1 MVLNRLMNESGVAMV
16 TVLFI
21 AAVLTAVSTA
31 GVYVTIQELRA
42 TSDDR
47 RGAQSL
53 AFAEAG
59 IDQILVR
66 LRNGSLGWGD
76 IAAAGCTVSTP
87 DGTITYPPIS
97 LSGNVA
103 GSAGTYDAELTV
115 YNRDAAN
122 PADRLPPSACP
133 STFPSPAEGAR
144 YFAITSTGSQPAA
157 QRVVRQV
164 IQIRPLGLPIAIY
177 AIERVDGNGTTI
189 MDSISMITEGVIS
202 KRDQFGFRG
211 TDPYYSLWDFYGGSN
226 SKTTKIPAAAHAR
239 GQITY
244 GPASSLL
251 EHRPG
256 FEANCEANEKGT
268 VEQSLWDG
276 SGTAE
281 LDQLTRGCA
290 GWVSP
295 GAPAPASGTWPPT
308 AKFDEAAL
316 ERVAPRPDL
325 SERDYQALR
334 SAAKSNGIYCVPAP
348 SSKLTCTYP
357 GGSSTENMTF
367 ENNNPI
373 FSTVPNDFVFYVDFP
388 TEGDPFGGS
397 KTITWKRSVQPCS
410 YDQAISRSVVIVIR
424 NGSISMEGGSYIVG
438 AMLIPEGMVTNKGE
452 FTLEGTVIAQRL
464 DVRGS
469 ATFKMTP
476 CWVNNLPGPFLDTI
490 PATWSEIDR

>member
-1 MVLNRLMNESGVAMV
+1 MALNRVMNERGVAMV

-31 GVYVTIQELRA
+31 GVYVTIQEFRA

-59 IDQILVR
+59 IDQVLVR

-87 DGTITYPPIS
+87 DGTITYPPIT
-97 LSGNVA
+97 LTGNVA
-103 GSAGTYDAELTV
+103 GSAGTYEAVLTV
-115 YNRDAAN
+115 
-122 PADRLPPSACP
+122 SGACP
-133 STFPSPAEGAR
+133 ATFPSPADGAR
-144 YFAITSTGSQPAA
+144 EFAITSTGKQPAA

-164 IQIRPLGLPIAIY
+164 IQVRPLGLPIAIY

-202 KRDQFGFRG
+202 KRDQFGFSG

-226 SKTTKIPAAAHAR
+226 SDTTKIPAAAHAR

-251 EHRPG
+251 EHRNG
-256 FEANCEANEKGT
+256 FEPNCEANKNGT
-268 VEQSLWDG
+268 PEQSLWDG
-276 SGTAE
+276 SGTAQ
-281 LDQLTRGCA
+281 LDTLTRGCP

-295 GAPAPASGTWPPT
+295 GAPAPATGTWPPT
-308 AKFDEAAL
+308 SKFDEEAL
-316 ERVAPRPDL
+316 ERVAPRPNL

-348 SSKLTCTYP
+348 SNQLTCTYP

-367 ENNNPI
+367 EDNNPI
-373 FSTVPNDFVFYVDFP
+373 FSTVAKDFVFYVDFP
-388 TEGDPFGGS
+388 TEGDPYGGS
-397 KTITWKRSVQPCS
+397 KTITWKRNVRPCS

-452 FTLEGTVIAQRL
+452 FTLEGTIIARRL